1 MPDPT
6 FAALAARFLTRVAE
20 GREAARAALA
30 AGDHEALRRELRSLF
45 NAAGIFELND
55 IAQLALRAESL
66 CELQPLPATILA
78 DLLDAI
84 DDARCTHAMMS
95 TASSGFLAM
104 SGT

>member
-1 MPDPT
+1 M
-6 FAALAARFLTRVAE
+6 FAALAARFLTRVTE
-20 GREAARAALA
+20 GLEAARVALE
-30 AGDHEALRRELRSLF
+30 AGNHEALRRELHSLF
-45 NAAGIFELND
+45 NAAGIFSFND

-66 CELQPLPATILA
+66 CELHPLPATILA
-78 DLLDAI
+78 DLLAAI